1 MTKRFIPELLSPAGS
16 MTALKAAASAGAD
29 AVYLAGQKF
38 GARHYADNFNPEELE
53 EALKYSHL
61 RGLKVYV
68 TVNTLQK
75 DDELAEVADY
85 LCWLYEKGADGVIVQ
100 DLGVASLARDLVPKL
115 PLHASTQMTI
125 HNQEGVEWAAN
136 FGFKRVILA
145 REMKLAE
152 IKRISPELQEQ
163 VELEVFIHGALCYS
177 YSGQCLFSSLI
188 GGRSGNRGMC
198 AQPCRKTYQL
208 MTGPMDQYG
217 KPVHLT
223 EIPLDGDYLLS
234 TRDLSV
240 YPHLEEV
247 VNSNISSLKIE
258 GRMRSP
264 EYVALVVSTYHKALE
279 SIKTGNW
286 KPQKEDIENLK
297 LAFNRGFTRGYIL
310 EATPGSTMER
320 RSPGNRGLY
329 LGRVT
334 RWDPVSR
341 MATLKLESSYHPEP
355 GDGIVFTTKTGEKVF
370 GMSLDTI
377 PIIKKDQVLIK
388 STRKVQPGY
397 EVFMTRRA
405 SLQRWASNFIK
416 SAAKPL
422 ISLDLQLKWDEE
434 LIPIIEGQITAAD
447 GEVLPIT
454 YQAKFAMEPAKK
466 RPLGEEQIRE
476 QLQKTGGTIFTIRTL
491 QINYPG
497 GLFCPTSILNSLR
510 RDFLEEVERV
520 LITRHQPDRMELKP
534 IENRLERIKK
544 DLALDSQVPA
554 PTSNPDLAV
563 WISDLESLQKA
574 VEGNCKRAYLQPLAS
589 NLGSNKGARKLLKI
603 MQRAINMVDDSDTE
617 LIWKWPLIT
626 PHNLLRNL
634 NPILTELVH
643 WGLSGVMVEGLG
655 ASEVV
660 RNHDGSLKLYGSTG
674 LNVWNHLTIQELAE
688 SFQGLT
694 ISPELSRDDL
704 KKLTLLKHAQKLATD
719 LEIMVQGNQ
728 EVLISQDTLG
738 PAGKMIDYD
747 DNAFWGVKD
756 NKGHIFPVQWDQDR
770 RTHLFNSVELCL
782 IDHLPTLLKMGW
794 SGLVIDARGKPSNY
808 TIDMIRLYQ
817 EALQLSLRK
826 PSDLSSNLRVL
837 KEEVKM
843 RSTGGI
849 TSGNFLRGVVN

>member
-1 MTKRFIPELLSPAGS
+1 MSKRFIPELLSPAGS
-16 MTALKAAASAGAD
+16 MAALKSAALAGAD
-29 AVYLAGQKF
+29 AVYLSGQKF

-53 EALKYSHL
+53 EALNYAHL
-61 RGLKVYV
+61 RGLKVYI
-68 TVNTLQK
+68 TVNTLIK
-75 DDELAEVADY
+75 DDELAEVANY
-85 LCWLYEKGADGVIVQ
+85 LFWLYENGADGVIVQ

-125 HNQEGVEWAAN
+125 HNQEGVKWAAN

-152 IKRISPELQEQ
+152 IEELSHEIQKSL
-163 VELEVFIHGALCYS
+163 ELEVFIHGALCYS
-177 YSGQCLFSSLI
+177 YSGQCLFSSMI

-198 AQPCRKTYQL
+198 AQPCRKRYQL
-208 MTGPMDQYG
+208 MTGPVDQYG

-223 EIPLDGDYLLS
+223 EIPMDGDYLLS
-234 TRDLSV
+234 TRDLSI
-240 YPHLEEV
+240 YPHLDEV

-264 EYVALVVSTYHKALE
+264 EYVALAVKTYRKALE

-297 LAFNRGFTRGYIL
+297 LAFNRGFTRGHIL
-310 EATPGSTMER
+310 EATTGSTMER

-334 RWDPVSR
+334 RWDSVSR
-341 MATLKLESSYHPEP
+341 IATLKLESSFHPEP
-355 GDGIVFTTKTGEKVF
+355 GDGIVFTTPTGEKAF

-377 PIIKKDQVLIK
+377 STLEDGQVLIK

-397 EVFMTRRA
+397 EVFMTRRE
-405 SLQRWASNFIK
+405 SLHRWASNFIK
-416 SAAKPL
+416 SAAEP
-422 ISLDLQLKWDEE
+422 IIILDLQLNWNKE
-434 LIPIIEGQITAAD
+434 LIPIIKGQITAAD
-447 GEVLPIT
+447 GEVLPIN
-454 YQAKFAMEPAKK
+454 YQAKFAMELAHK

-497 GLFCPTSILNSLR
+497 GLFCPISILNSLR
-510 RDFLEEVERV
+510 RDFLEKVERV
-520 LITRHQPDRMELKP
+520 LIARHQPDRGELKL
-534 IENRLERIKK
+534 IQNRLERIKK
-544 DLALDSQVPA
+544 GLAPDHKVPA
-554 PTSNPDLAV
+554 STSNPDLVV

-574 VEGNCKRAYLQPLAS
+574 VDGNCKRAYFQAPIN
-589 NLGSNKGARKLLKI
+589 NLRSNKRVLKFIKL
-603 MQRAINMVDDSDTE
+603 MQRAINMVDGFETE

-626 PHNLLRNL
+626 PHNLLRSL
-634 NPILTELVH
+634 DPILTELLH
-643 WGLSGVMVEGLG
+643 RGLSGVMVDGLG

-660 RNHDGSLKLYGSTG
+660 YTREGPLKLYGSTG

-688 SFQGLT
+688 SFQSLT

-704 KKLTLLKHAQKLATD
+704 KKLARLKHAKKLAPN

-738 PAGKMIDYD
+738 PAGRMVNYD
-747 DNAFWGVKD
+747 DNVFWGVKD
-756 NKGHIFPVQWDQDR
+756 NKGHVFPVRWDQEGQ
-770 RTHLFNSVELCL
+770 TQLFNSVELCL
-782 IDHLPTLLKMGW
+782 IDHLPRLLKMGW
-794 SGLVIDARGKPSNY
+794 AGLVIDARGKPSCY
-808 TIDMIRLYQ
+808 TKDMIGLYQ
-817 EALQLSLRK
+817 EALQLSLQK
-826 PSDLSSNLRVL
+826 PSGLLSDLRIL

-849 TSGNFLRGVVN
+849 TSGNFLRGVLN